1 LFRLPWFRRVWVFQE
16 VVLAQQAV
24 FYCGDHTLS
33 FETLVE
39 AADFTRVPYSK
50 LDGGA
55 LHWRMYI
62 GNHYATKLCL
72 QLQEEG
78 QDAGL
83 NHFDLL
89 VFAVTLDAT
98 RPEDKIHGMYGCA
111 KRMGLNWPT
120 PDYTKSVAQIY
131 TEVTV
136 ACFQQSKD
144 LAIMTMAIGP
154 ASEEL
159 GLPSWVPDFSRRTTA
174 TNSVRTLRIPKA
186 THAQNKQCSG
196 VTPCEW
202 IIMPDERRL
211 KVKGRR
217 FDYVA
222 AIGEPWQLDM
232 ATTLNGGAPGNSNSG
247 QIVIG
252 LLNCIDSWFDVALQ
266 RNRLH
271 NNSTNVADELADCMV
286 ETTTKLQRDSIAH
299 PRIKNDELAAVSD
312 LAHLL
317 MSGNALTIGNARTE
331 PPDRLAEHLS
341 CLIRSNRVD
350 DMDLQT
356 TFFCHPDD
364 DLSKYVRYGE
374 IVLSQDLHQA
384 IEYISPF
391 TRKLV
396 FRTAKNP
403 CIGISNCNA
412 RPGDLLVVLHGMV
425 SPCLVRPCEGG
436 FNFIGE
442 AFVDWIMDGEFWEG
456 GSDKDDEWFIL
467 I

>member
-1 LFRLPWFRRVWVFQE
+1 
-16 VVLAQQAV
+16 
-24 FYCGDHTLS
+24 
-33 FETLVE
+33 
-39 AADFTRVPYSK
+39 
-50 LDGGA
+50 
-55 LHWRMYI
+55 MYL

-72 QLQEEG
+72 RLQEEG
-78 QDAGL
+78 QNAGL

-89 VFAVTLDAT
+89 IFAVALDAT
-98 RPEDKIHGMYGCA
+98 RPEDKIYGMYGCA

-120 PDYTKSVAQIY
+120 PDYTKSIAQIY

-136 ACFQQSKD
+136 ACFQRSED

-154 ASEEL
+154 TSEEL

-196 VTPCEW
+196 VTQCEW
-202 IIMPDERRL
+202 IIMPDERQL

-232 ATTLNGGAPGNSNSG
+232 ATTLNGDAPEDSNSG

-252 LLNCIDSWFDVALQ
+252 LLDCIDSWFDVALQ

-286 ETTTKLQRDSIAH
+286 ETSTKLQRNFIAH
-299 PRIKNDELAAVSD
+299 PRIKNDELVAVSD

-317 MSGNALTIGNARTE
+317 TSGNALTIGNARTE
-331 PPDRLAEHLS
+331 PPDRFAEHLS

-403 CIGISNCNA
+403 CIGISNYNA
-412 RPGDLLVVLHGMV
+412 RPGDLLVILHGMV

-442 AFVDWIMDGEFWEG
+442 AVVDGIMDGEFWEG